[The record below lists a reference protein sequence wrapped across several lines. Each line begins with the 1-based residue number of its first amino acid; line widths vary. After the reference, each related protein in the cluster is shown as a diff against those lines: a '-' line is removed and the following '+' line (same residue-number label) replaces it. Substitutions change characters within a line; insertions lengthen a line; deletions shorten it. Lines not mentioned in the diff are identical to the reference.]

1 MSYCKLPSFILG
13 FHGCDE
19 SVKELLLLGKTKL
32 KPSNNEY
39 DWLGSGIYFWEND
52 PDRALSYAKLLQ
64 NNPKRNKKNKIDKPA
79 VVGAVIDLGNCLNL
93 FEEKNL
99 QLVHSAY
106 DFLVRYSKEHQRP
119 IPKNTLGNDLL
130 LRNLDCAVINTL
142 HELLKGINE
151 YPNYD
156 SVRAP
161 FWEGKELYPQAGFK
175 EKNHIQICVV
185 NPNCIKGYF
194 DPLNPDY

>member
-1 MSYCKLPSFILG
+1 MSYCKLPSFVLG

-19 SVKELLLLGKTKL
+19 SVKRALLLGETRL
-32 KPSNNEY
+32 EPSNNEY
-39 DWLGSGIYFWEND
+39 DWLGNGIYFWEND

-64 NNPKRNKKNKIDKPA
+64 TNPKRNKKSRIDTPA
-79 VVGAVIDLGNCLNL
+79 VIGAVIDLGNCLNL

-99 QLVHSAY
+99 K
-106 DFLVRYSKEHQRP
+106 LVREAYELLVKYSEASGKQ
-119 IPKNTLGNDLL
+119 IPKNTFGEDLL

-142 HELLKGINE
+142 HGMVKEIDKI
-151 YPNYD
+151 PNYD

-161 FWEGKELYPQAGFK
+161 FLEGKLLYEQAGFR

-185 NPNCIKGYF
+185 NSKCIKGYF